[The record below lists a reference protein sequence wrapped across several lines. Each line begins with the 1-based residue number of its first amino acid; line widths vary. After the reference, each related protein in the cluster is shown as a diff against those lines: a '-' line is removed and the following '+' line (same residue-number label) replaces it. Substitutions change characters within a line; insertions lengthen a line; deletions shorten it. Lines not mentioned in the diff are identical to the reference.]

1 VSVPYNRAVA
11 EYRID
16 DLAQAAGTT
25 VRNVRAYQDRGLL
38 APPRRQGRVVLYDDG
53 HLARLRLI
61 GQLLDR
67 GYPLGAIRDLTEA
80 WDGGRSLGSVLG
92 LVTEMRGPWSDEV
105 PEVITREALL
115 AMFGMR
121 EPHEDLLAAVA
132 FGLIVPEGEGFRV
145 PSPRLLRVGQE
156 LYAAGVPIADILAEL
171 ARLRAD
177 MERIAARFVALAAR
191 PVLDRYVEIF
201 AGEALPPELSDLIA
215 RLRPLAQ
222 VAVDVELARAMR
234 EHAGTHMEEVI
245 RAYVGDRPGPA
256 PTRPQRIEVQGD

>member
-1 VSVPYNRAVA
+1 MPYNGAVA

-16 DLAQAAGTT
+16 DLAHAAGTT

-38 APPRRQGRVVLYDDG
+38 APPRRQGRVALYDDG

-80 WDGGRSLGSVLG
+80 WDTGRSLGSVLG
-92 LVTEMRGPWSDEV
+92 LVTELQGPWSDEA
-105 PEVITREALL
+105 PELITREALG
-115 AMFGMR
+115 AMFGLS
-121 EPHEDLLAAVA
+121 EPHDDLDAAVA
-132 FGLIVPEGEGFRV
+132 FGLIVPEGERFRV
-145 PSPRLLRVGQE
+145 PSPRLLRVGEE
-156 LYAAGVPIADILAEL
+156 LHAAGVPIAAILAEL
-171 ARLRAD
+171 QRLRAD
-177 MERIAARFVALAAR
+177 MAAIAARFVALAAG

-201 AGEALPPELSDLIA
+201 AGAAMPPALSELIA
-215 RLRPLAQ
+215 RLKPLAQ

-245 RAYVGDRPGPA
+245 RAYVGDRPA
-256 PTRPQRIEVQGD
+256 PSPKRLQRIEVDAD

>member
-1 VSVPYNRAVA
+1 
-11 EYRID
+11 
-16 DLAQAAGTT
+16 
-25 VRNVRAYQDRGLL
+25 
-38 APPRRQGRVVLYDDG
+38 
-53 HLARLRLI
+53 
-61 GQLLDR
+61 
-67 GYPLGAIRDLTEA
+67 
-80 WDGGRSLGSVLG
+80 
-92 LVTEMRGPWSDEV
+92 
-105 PEVITREALL
+105 
-115 AMFGMR
+115 
-121 EPHEDLLAAVA
+121 
-132 FGLIVPEGEGFRV
+132 
-145 PSPRLLRVGQE
+145 
-156 LYAAGVPIADILAEL
+156 
-171 ARLRAD
+171 